1 MSLDIAPPGCPQ
13 NTPQGSLLY
22 VVVVGRMSV
31 DILREDVR
39 RDEQGGNG
47 GQRVEISEGEVFL
60 SAPSSACPHQKRL
73 ALLPQVI

>member
-1 MSLDIAPPGCPQ
+1 
-13 NTPQGSLLY
+13 
-22 VVVVGRMSV
+22 MSV